1 MNIHFGVMKSFNF
14 FSMSEDKHFVVRVV
28 PILKPLYMNEGEK
41 LWKENQNADA
51 STLFMNFFIN
61 N

>member
-41 LWKENQNADA
+41 LWKEG
-51 STLFMNFFIN
+51 
-61 N
+61 